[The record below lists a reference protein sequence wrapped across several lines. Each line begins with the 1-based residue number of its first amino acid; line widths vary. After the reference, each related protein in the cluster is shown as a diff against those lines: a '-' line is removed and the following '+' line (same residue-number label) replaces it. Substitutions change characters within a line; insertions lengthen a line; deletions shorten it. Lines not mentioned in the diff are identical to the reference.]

1 MRKYK
6 SKSMSSKQQFN
17 ILISWRLLKKYI
29 DKYKKIFETNNIKY
43 KLITP
48 QQYLKEKELMNI
60 IHSYDG
66 IICGD
71 DEITKKVIDKAKKLK
86 VISKWGT
93 GIDSINK
100 NYLQEKNISIFNSP
114 GAFTKSVAQHGIA
127 LMFALTRNIVTNN
140 NDIANGFWTKRICH
154 NIENKT
160 IGIIGYGK
168 IGKEIY
174 KQLKSFGSN
183 FLFNDIKKSKN
194 FTSLKSLLKKS
205 DIIFISCDLNETSRN
220 LIMYKELILMK
231 KNSFLINVSRG
242 AVVNN
247 KDLAKALKNK
257 IIAGA
262 GLDVFEKEPISKKSE
277 FISYENC
284 ILTSHNAFNS
294 EISIELIN
302 DKSVENIINF
312 FKTYKKKN

>member
-1 MRKYK
+1 MKKYK
-6 SKSMSSKQQFN
+6 KQSTSSKQQFN
-17 ILISWRLLKKYI
+17 ILISWRLLEKYI
-29 DKYKKIFETNNIKY
+29 NKYKKVFKANNIKY

-48 QQYLKEKELMNI
+48 QQYLKEKELINI
-60 IHSYDG
+60 IHDYDG

-86 VISKWGT
+86 VVSKWGT
-93 GIDSINK
+93 GIDSIDK
-100 NYLQEKNISIFNSP
+100 NYLQQKNISIFNSP

-140 NDIANGFWTKRICH
+140 NDIKNGFWTKRICH

-160 IGIIGYGK
+160 IGIIGFGK

-183 FLFNDIKKSKN
+183 FLFNDIKKNKN
-194 FTSLKSLLKKS
+194 FTSLKYLLKKS
-205 DIIFISCDLNETSRN
+205 DIVFISCDLNKTSRN
-220 LIMYKELILMK
+220 LIRYKELILMK
-231 KNSFLINVSRG
+231 KNSFLVNVSRG

-247 KDLAKALKNK
+247 KDLIKALKNK
-257 IIAGA
+257 TIAGA
-262 GLDVFEKEPISKKSE
+262 GLDVFENEPINKKSE
-277 FISYENC
+277 FISCKNC

-294 EISIELIN
+294 EISIQLIN

-312 FKTYKKKN
+312 FKTYKK